1 MIGGRQAARPT
12 SDRDALVPAVM
23 RRSRAAGNAPWD
35 PDPELEMPAPFRWT
49 AVLFAALGALA
60 ALDAALVGLG
70 LVPTHAG
77 LLWLRVHLVTLGLL
91 AELAF
96 GLLPGLV
103 ALATGGAVPVF
114 RPGRWLLL
122 NLGLL
127 TLMVGIPL
135 VRRPMI
141 ALGGTLVLAATVWL
155 ILELWRQRPAPAPDA
170 GVQPAS
176 GRRFYL
182 AALLFLVVGGL
193 VGTGLW
199 LGWGPGLGIRV
210 PRETHIHA
218 NIWGFASLL
227 MAGLLVD
234 LAPALS
240 DRAGLGRRAA
250 NLVLGSLSLGAG
262 LLLVAPWTG
271 LSWLMLPGILLYIL
285 ATALLYR
292 RLVLPLF
299 PLGVGARLLLTS
311 YLWILLPA
319 LALPLI
325 VLGGERV
332 SAARLEPVGPS
343 ILTYGWLLPALLAL
357 APAAASLVAKAA
369 PTGRV
374 ASGSKPEAIREGSRM
389 VGPPRLGGSERVWV
403 ACSFV
408 PLALAASIG
417 FPELAAPARS
427 LAFVLLAGLLASFAR
442 TLMDLPDPADAAAT

>member
-127 TLMVGIPL
+127 TLLVGIPL

-170 GVQPAS
+170 GVS
-176 GRRFYL
+176 
-182 AALLFLVVGGL
+182 
-193 VGTGLW
+193 
-199 LGWGPGLGIRV
+199 
-210 PRETHIHA
+210 PR
-218 NIWGFASLL
+218 
-227 MAGLLVD
+227 
-234 LAPALS
+234 
-240 DRAGLGRRAA
+240 
-250 NLVLGSLSLGAG
+250 
-262 LLLVAPWTG
+262 
-271 LSWLMLPGILLYIL
+271 
-285 ATALLYR
+285 
-292 RLVLPLF
+292 
-299 PLGVGARLLLTS
+299 
-311 YLWILLPA
+311 
-319 LALPLI
+319 
-325 VLGGERV
+325 
-332 SAARLEPVGPS
+332 
-343 ILTYGWLLPALLAL
+343 
-357 APAAASLVAKAA
+357 
-369 PTGRV
+369 
-374 ASGSKPEAIREGSRM
+374 
-389 VGPPRLGGSERVWV
+389 
-403 ACSFV
+403 
-408 PLALAASIG
+408 
-417 FPELAAPARS
+417 
-427 LAFVLLAGLLASFAR
+427 
-442 TLMDLPDPADAAAT
+442 PADASTWLPCSSWSSAAWSAPGSGSAGVRGSASASRARPISTPTSGASPRC